1 MNTFILTLFTSL
13 GLSKTVRKVLSKIVS
28 WFCHLKIFKG
38 KLDKFIVSFDNYC
51 YDAQRTFHSL
61 LQEKGKFFLCILL
74 KIISLLANYA
84 IPFFILKSINIPVDL
99 SLIPML
105 TAMTTFAIA
114 MTCYIPTPGS
124 SGGIEFAFQ
133 SLFATVA
140 VMSDSEVVSGML
152 LWRFLTY
159 YVLMILSFLVYL
171 LFENKTSKNKKEE
184 IISE

>member
-1 MNTFILTLFTSL
+1 
-13 GLSKTVRKVLSKIVS
+13 
-28 WFCHLKIFKG
+28 
-38 KLDKFIVSFDNYC
+38 
-51 YDAQRTFHSL
+51 
-61 LQEKGKFFLCILL
+61 
-74 KIISLLANYA
+74 
-84 IPFFILKSINIPVDL
+84 
-99 SLIPML
+99 
-105 TAMTTFAIA
+105 

-133 SLFATVA
+133 SLFATIA